1 MAGLGPTK
9 EWGIAWIS
17 LVLAIA
23 LHVVDEAMT
32 DFLPF
37 YNSIVDALRQSYAWV
52 PLPTF
57 TFSTWITGLTIGVL
71 VLLGLSPLAFA
82 GRHGLR
88 PLAYFLSV
96 LMVANALG
104 HIAASVYL
112 REMAPGV
119 YSSPILLVAAVVL
132 MIKTYRVK
140 KRV

>member
-9 EWGIAWIS
+9 KWGIAWIS

-23 LHVVDEAMT
+23 LHVVDEATT

-37 YNSIVDALRQSYAWV
+37 YNSIVDALRESYAWV

-57 TFSTWITGLTIGVL
+57 TFATWITGLTIGVL

-88 PLAYFLSV
+88 PFAYFLSV

-112 REMAPGV
+112 RELAPGV

-132 MIKTYRVK
+132 LIKTYRVK